1 MTALPS
7 TLLHAVR
14 NPAVSKGVS
23 LKVYAELH
31 ETLTIAEFR
40 AVKAWYIADLLKVD
54 RSAVQYA
61 LTDLVDRGYLER
73 GDMLGNCFTF
83 RITTPNNRSHTPP
96 PARAA

>member
-1 MTALPS
+1 
-7 TLLHAVR
+7 
-14 NPAVSKGVS
+14 
-23 LKVYAELH
+23 VYAELH

-83 RITTPNNRSHTPP
+83 RIAHRTTALKPRRPRELRSRRLCDRVTHCPSKP
-96 PARAA
+96 